1 MADALPAKIIIREVG
16 PREGFQTSS
25 SVIAT
30 AKKLEIIR
38 ALAQTGLKEIEVTS
52 FVRPDKV
59 PQLADADDVVRSL
72 STDGLPAALTALYLN
87 QKGFIR
93 AIQYPELLVRGWI
106 ATSVSDVFLSKNSN
120 SSRREDLNS
129 VASWCSL
136 FASHGKMLHGL
147 MLSNSFGCAYEGAV
161 DPQQVLRLIK
171 EFALAATQSGQ
182 PLREVCLADTVG
194 MGSPPVVEYLV
205 KGVQDMGIEP
215 SLHLHNTRGLG
226 LINAYEGLRH
236 GVRIFE
242 SSVGGVGGC
251 PFTAGASGNI
261 ATEELVYLCET
272 LSVETGVA
280 MTKLVEVAHTLAK
293 LMGQSLSGTLYKTH
307 KP

>member
-72 STDGLPAALTALYLN
+72 STEGLPAALTALYLN

-106 ATSVSDVFLSKNSN
+106 ATSVSDVFLSKNAN
-120 SSRREDLNS
+120 SSCKEDLNS

>member
-59 PQLADADDVVRSL
+59 PQLADADDVVRLL
-72 STDGLPAALTALYLN
+72 STEGLPAALTALYLN

-147 MLSNSFGCAYEGAV
+147 MLSNSFGCAYEGQV

-226 LINAYEGLRH
+226 LVNAYEGLRH